1 MDPNNSQIRI
11 KKFYPPPP
19 IIGTYYEYI
28 DVNKDKNLRKLVT
41 TFFHK
46 KVLKWA
52 NEYSEFSYDEKD
64 GPSFPMK
71 RFFGDKVAEIM
82 GEKNKKWVADQIIE
96 IEVRDIM
103 SHLRKSVPNL
113 FK

>member
-46 KVLKWA
+46 KVIKWT
-52 NEYSEFSYDEKD
+52 NQYSEFSHLKKHINKLKSSDGYSLIYNLIRKFVKDYNINWYDIRDNYPTFKD
-64 GPSFPMK
+64 FL
-71 RFFGDKVAEIM
+71 RI
-82 GEKNKKWVADQIIE
+82 QIPKYI
-96 IEVRDIM
+96 
-103 SHLRKSVPNL
+103 
-113 FK
+113 